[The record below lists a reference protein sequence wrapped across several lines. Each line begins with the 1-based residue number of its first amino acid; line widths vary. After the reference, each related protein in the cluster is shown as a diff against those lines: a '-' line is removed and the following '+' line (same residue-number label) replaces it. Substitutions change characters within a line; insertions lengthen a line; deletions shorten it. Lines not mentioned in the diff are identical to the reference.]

1 LESSLKGHSLGNI
14 KGLVAVPV
22 KGIVAVPG
30 HMVANNVNKLREK
43 IRRLKGLPDPTERR
57 RLRIMAGLSLQDV
70 ATSVG
75 VTRSAIS
82 RWELGSRSPHQSNL
96 GPYVAVL
103 TVISEELRETP
114 DD

>member
-1 LESSLKGHSLGNI
+1 MGHSLGNLE
-14 KGLVAVPV
+14 GLVAVPV

-30 HMVANNVNKLREK
+30 HMVANNSTELREK
-43 IRRLKGLPDPTERR
+43 IRRLKGLPEPTERR
-57 RLRIMAGLSLQDV
+57 RLRIMAGLTLQDV
-70 ATSVG
+70 AAAVG

-82 RWELGSRSPHQSNL
+82 RWELGSRSPYQRHL